1 MVSLLLLRSVRTHSQ
16 MHHLAGVGH
25 LLGSVIQSPLSQWTY
40 LQVRNVLLAM
50 VDLLASLEAN
60 TSTEG
65 GSTRLKAHIQRID
78 AYMTNAA
85 RDRQGKEVYHSAL
98 PKEAW
103 TNEHEEQSLR
113 TTVSSQPGEN
123 FDRVVQ
129 ALIIQYDIY
138 TAGTMSSRPSVEGS
152 GTNNPTG
159 APPEP
164 VNLNSLNQV
173 AEYTSSSIDD
183 AFGQPQPEQVDSQQW
198 FSQQNI
204 SPNQQVQLPESFFA
218 DWPFDMGQG
227 EAFNFL
233 GDFQTQPQVG
243 GNGAANGSG
252 SHVGVEGGGGIGDI
266 LGVGMPEGFVGAGQ
280 IGGVL
285 GSMGFSGGQ

>member
-1 MVSLLLLRSVRTHSQ
+1 

-65 GSTRLKAHIQRID
+65 GSARLKAHIQRID

-85 RDRQGKEVYHSAL
+85 REKQGKEVYHSAL

-103 TNEHEEQSLR
+103 SNEQSLR
-113 TTVSSQPGEN
+113 STVSE
-123 FDRVVQ
+123 FDTMNRKF
-129 ALIIQYDIY
+129 ADDQYDIY
-138 TAGTMSSRPSVEGS
+138 TAGTMTSKSEQREVRPDHGDVDPALSS
-152 GTNNPTG
+152 
-159 APPEP
+159 EP
-164 VNLNSLNQV
+164 INLASFNQIG
-173 AEYTSSSIDD
+173 SSSMDSSSFD
-183 AFGQPQPEQVDSQQW
+183 QVYDQSNQGSSSNWLQQ
-198 FSQQNI
+198 QDI
-204 SPNQQVQLPESFFA
+204 SPNQQVQLPESFFT
-218 DWPFDMGQG
+218 DWPFNMGQG
-227 EAFNFL
+227 EAFDFL
-233 GDFQTQPQVG
+233 GDFQSQNQSQT
-243 GNGAANGSG
+243 NGASLPGQQEQENGT
-252 SHVGVEGGGGIGDI
+252 GGIQDI

-285 GSMGFSGGQ
+285 GSMGFTDGNGNSGL